1 MRTSLNITKAR
12 ENLDLQQ
19 MKEMALTTTVKISE
33 SIKVFQRK
41 GVIKSSIAS
50 KCIQLHKMA
59 QRKKSDHSLCLLM
72 EAEVVIQVAVGGGR
86 GGKQTKTANQRNISR
101 KEQ

>member
-19 MKEMALTTTVKISE
+19 MKEMAVTTTVKISE

-59 QRKKSDHSLCLLM
+59 QRKKKTTVLACLWKL
-72 EAEVVIQVAVGGGR
+72 
-86 GGKQTKTANQRNISR
+86 KL
-101 KEQ
+101 

>member
-19 MKEMALTTTVKISE
+19 MKEMAIATTVKTSE

-41 GVIKSSIAS
+41 DVIKSSVTS

-59 QRKKSDHSLCLLM
+59 QRKKRPQS
-72 EAEVVIQVAVGGGR
+72 
-86 GGKQTKTANQRNISR
+86 
-101 KEQ
+101 